1 MLNNQIVNGLK
12 LKHEGGNYY
21 HPIIDNKPYKKI
33 LIKDTRCL
41 YGDKTME
48 IISIT
53 EGTTNLFV
61 CPTFEN
67 VLKKMVYNFHLVIEK
82 KEVQ

>member
-1 MLNNQIVNGLK
+1 MLSVNGLK

-41 YGDKTME
+41 YGNKTME
-48 IISIT
+48 IISMT
-53 EGTTNLFV
+53 EGTTDLFV
-61 CPTFEN
+61 FPTLEN
-67 VLKKMVYNFHLVIEK
+67 HLKEIVYNFHLVIEK